1 MGSARRAV
9 MTDGRVEYMGGSRTI
24 PADLKIRAKQTRM
37 ALQARN
43 GR

>member
-1 MGSARRAV
+1 
-9 MTDGRVEYMGGSRTI
+9 MTDGWVEYMSGSRTI
-24 PADLKIRAKQTRM
+24 PADLKIGVKQTRT